1 MNKKIN
7 LHFFQLITVL
17 MLSLLTNTAFAQ
29 KSSGVIKGEIKN
41 LEPAS
46 SVQNTSAVKETEE
59 VNDEVTL
66 SVSASRNNV
75 RFLLRPKQEAV
86 ISSQMVGVISDIK
99 FAVGQRF
106 KKGDTLISLKCG
118 VQNAQVQ
125 AQRARVKEY
134 SLTHQSNKDLLA
146 GSAVS
151 KYEVDITRSQLN
163 QQSALLKEAVIVAS
177 LCNVKAPFTGGVVSV
192 DVNEFEIVSLGTP
205 LLKIIDDNSLVM
217 SLNIPSF
224 WINKVSVG
232 NFFTI
237 NVDETNGNYRAKVTG
252 VSPAID
258 PVSKTIELRA
268 VLAQKAPE
276 LRPGM
281 SGSTS
286 LDFSEK

>member
-1 MNKKIN
+1 MYTFR
-7 LHFFQLITVL
+7 LTAVLI
-17 MLSLLTNTAFAQ
+17 LSLLTNIGLAQ
-29 KSSGVIKGEIKN
+29 KSSGVIKGEIN
-41 LEPAS
+41 S
-46 SVQNTSAVKETEE
+46 SATKSSILSADISKEKQE

-118 VQNAQVQ
+118 VQNAKVQ

-134 SLTHQSNKDLLA
+134 TLTHQSNKDLLA
-146 GSAVS
+146 GNAVS
-151 KYEVDITRSQLN
+151 KYEVDITKSQLN
-163 QQSALLKEAVIVAS
+163 QQSALLREATIVAS
-177 LCNVKAPFTGGVVSV
+177 LCSVKAPFTGGVVSV
-192 DVNEFEIVSLGTP
+192 DANEFEIVSLGTP

-224 WINKVSVG
+224 WINKVNVG

-237 NVDETNGNYRAKVTG
+237 NVDETNGSYRAKVTG

-268 VLAQKAPE
+268 VLAQKASE

-281 SGSTS
+281 SGSTT